1 MKTIPKT
8 KHSNKFIK
16 EKNQLIAKAVLD
28 KKLDT
33 VVADMSKIDT
43 VDSKEVDH
51 IQELL
56 SNIKQQQGQMNE
68 TMASI
73 EKKQEEINFRSIT
86 LEEYQ
91 KNYGQKNKSW
101 FSRIFNKHK

>member
-33 VVADMSKIDT
+33 IKKHMCDYLQRNPGYMYYIQT
-43 VDSKEVDH
+43 V
-51 IQELL
+51 
-56 SNIKQQQGQMNE
+56 
-68 TMASI
+68 
-73 EKKQEEINFRSIT
+73 
-86 LEEYQ
+86 YQ
-91 KNYGQKNKSW
+91 
-101 FSRIFNKHK
+101 F